1 MATKVPQRTPWEP
14 LLDANRTPEF
24 AIRMLL
30 SRRYSDFIFS
40 ADPKL
45 QQFFDYC
52 TCVRLLR
59 LNIIA
64 VEVYCHVCHCQS
76 HLLHSLGG

>member
-24 AIRMLL
+24 AMRMLR
-30 SRRYSDFIFS
+30 SRRYSDFILN

-45 QQFFDYC
+45 
-52 TCVRLLR
+52 RSLS
-59 LNIIA
+59 IIA
-64 VEVYCHVCHCQS
+64 LVFVCCD
-76 HLLHSLGG
+76 